1 MGKLSREDMIAR
13 RTENAKTR
21 YTGDYVNNITQ
32 KTPVVNDNIN
42 TGNHNLNPKL
52 QNIQFQPI
60 DNKKRAE
67 KLAEMVEKR
76 KINRIPH
83 LHNVNNSPASIKN
96 SLINEA
102 NNFILL
108 LKELDKYETLLLS
121 AENDDKIVIQNKIT
135 ELIKTIKPTI
145 PITL

>member
-1 MGKLSREDMIAR
+1 MGKLSRDDMIAR

-52 QNIQFQPI
+52 QNIQFHTI

-76 KINRIPH
+76 KINRIPRIQI
-83 LHNVNNSPASIKN
+83 LNTNNTISETIIS
-96 SLINEA
+96 EA
-102 NNFILL
+102 NRFINL
-108 LKELDKYETLLLS
+108 LKDLDMYETKLET
-121 AENDDKIVIQNKIT
+121 APDYQIPDIKEKINNIRNELKINN
-135 ELIKTIKPTI
+135 
-145 PITL
+145 

>member
-1 MGKLSREDMIAR
+1 MGKLSRDDMIAR

-52 QNIQFQPI
+52 QNIQFHPI

-76 KINRIPH
+76 KINRIPRIQI
-83 LHNVNNSPASIKN
+83 LNTNNTISETIIS
-96 SLINEA
+96 EA
-102 NNFILL
+102 NRFINL
-108 LKELDKYETLLLS
+108 LKDLDMYETKLET
-121 AENDDKIVIQNKIT
+121 APDYQIPDIKEKINNIRNELKINN
-135 ELIKTIKPTI
+135 
-145 PITL
+145 

>member
-52 QNIQFQPI
+52 QNIQFHPI

-76 KINRIPH
+76 KINRIPRIQI
-83 LHNVNNSPASIKN
+83 LNANNTISETTIS
-96 SLINEA
+96 EA
-102 NNFILL
+102 NRFINL
-108 LKELDKYETLLLS
+108 LKDLDMYETKLET
-121 AENDDKIVIQNKIT
+121 APDYQIPEKKKKINNIRNELKINN
-135 ELIKTIKPTI
+135 
-145 PITL
+145 

>member
-21 YTGDYVNNITQ
+21 YTGNYVNNITQ

-52 QNIQFQPI
+52 QNIQFHPI

-76 KINRIPH
+76 KINRIPRIQI
-83 LHNVNNSPASIKN
+83 LNTNNTISETIIS
-96 SLINEA
+96 EA
-102 NNFILL
+102 NRFINL
-108 LKELDKYETLLLS
+108 LKDLDMYETKLET
-121 AENDDKIVIQNKIT
+121 APDYQIPDIKEKINNIRNELKINN
-135 ELIKTIKPTI
+135 
-145 PITL
+145 

>member
-52 QNIQFQPI
+52 QNIQFHPI

-76 KINRIPH
+76 KINRIPRIQI
-83 LHNVNNSPASIKN
+83 LNANNTISETIIS
-96 SLINEA
+96 EA
-102 NNFILL
+102 NRFINL
-108 LKELDKYETLLLS
+108 LKDLDMYETKLET
-121 AENDDKIVIQNKIT
+121 APDYQIPDIKEKINNIRNELKINN
-135 ELIKTIKPTI
+135 
-145 PITL
+145 

>member
-1 MGKLSREDMIAR
+1 MGKLSRVDMIAR

-32 KTPVVNDNIN
+32 KTPAVNDNIN

-52 QNIQFQPI
+52 QNIQFHPI

-76 KINRIPH
+76 KINRIPRIQI
-83 LHNVNNSPASIKN
+83 LNTNNTISETIIS
-96 SLINEA
+96 EA
-102 NNFILL
+102 NRFINL
-108 LKELDKYETLLLS
+108 LKDLDMYETKLET
-121 AENDDKIVIQNKIT
+121 APDYQIPDIKEKINNIRNELKINN
-135 ELIKTIKPTI
+135 
-145 PITL
+145 

>member
-21 YTGDYVNNITQ
+21 YTGNYVNNITQ

-52 QNIQFQPI
+52 QNIQFHPI

-76 KINRIPH
+76 KINRIPRIQI
-83 LHNVNNSPASIKN
+83 LNANNTISETIIS
-96 SLINEA
+96 EA
-102 NNFILL
+102 NRFINL
-108 LKELDKYETLLLS
+108 LKDLDMYETKLET
-121 AENDDKIVIQNKIT
+121 APDYQIPDIKEKINNIRNELKINN
-135 ELIKTIKPTI
+135 
-145 PITL
+145 

>member
-52 QNIQFQPI
+52 QNIQFHPI

-76 KINRIPH
+76 KINRIPRIQR
-83 LHNVNNSPASIKN
+83 LNTNNTISETIIS
-96 SLINEA
+96 EA
-102 NNFILL
+102 NRFINL
-108 LKELDKYETLLLS
+108 LKDLDMYETKLET
-121 AENDDKIVIQNKIT
+121 APDYQIPDIKEKINNIRNELKINN
-135 ELIKTIKPTI
+135 
-145 PITL
+145 

>member
-21 YTGDYVNNITQ
+21 YTGNYVNNITQ

-42 TGNHNLNPKL
+42 TGNHNLNTKL
-52 QNIQFQPI
+52 QNIQFHPI

-76 KINRIPH
+76 KINRIPRIQI
-83 LHNVNNSPASIKN
+83 LNTNNTISETIIS
-96 SLINEA
+96 EA
-102 NNFILL
+102 NRFINL
-108 LKELDKYETLLLS
+108 LKDLDMYETKLET
-121 AENDDKIVIQNKIT
+121 APDYQIPDIKEKINNIRNELKINN
-135 ELIKTIKPTI
+135 
-145 PITL
+145 

>member
-52 QNIQFQPI
+52 QNIQFHPI

-76 KINRIPH
+76 KINRIPRIQI
-83 LHNVNNSPASIKN
+83 LNTNNTISETIIS
-96 SLINEA
+96 EA
-102 NNFILL
+102 NRFINL
-108 LKELDKYETLLLS
+108 LKDLDMYETKLET
-121 AENDDKIVIQNKIT
+121 APDYQIPDIKEKINNIRNELKINN
-135 ELIKTIKPTI
+135 
-145 PITL
+145 

>member
-32 KTPVVNDNIN
+32 KTPAVNDNIN

-52 QNIQFQPI
+52 QNIQFHPI

-67 KLAEMVEKR
+67 KLAEMVGKDVLVCEKEEIEEIV
-76 KINRIPH
+76 K
-83 LHNVNNSPASIKN
+83 NNKES
-96 SLINEA
+96 NEI
-102 NNFILL
+102 FIFMGAGSVS
-108 LKELDKYETLLLS
+108 KVAHDIT
-121 AENDDKIVIQNKIT
+121 NK
-135 ELIKTIKPTI
+135 L
-145 PITL
+145 